1 MGDCRYGWEEEVGR
15 DVGMQDGDQ
24 ANSAVALLYEYIPPP
39 LSSPKHALKSVFK
52 NSCKCMKIVYQ
63 QFKKGRLPLYSKNL
77 LNINLV

>member
-39 LSSPKHALKSVFK
+39 PLFPKT
-52 NSCKCMKIVYQ
+52 
-63 QFKKGRLPLYSKNL
+63 RT
-77 LNINLV
+77 